1 MAGENLQAAPS
12 WSPPGWKRR
21 FQKPPAPPTCRAFS
35 PCGGGEADSILR
47 TTYHEPHVNISA
59 LHPQPSLSSEAFVPI
74 IQMEAL
80 RLDSVRNSARVVP
93 LTLVSEHKAHALG
106 REHRKSSPGETAVR
120 CGGIL
125 RVSKTREAPWGK
137 AWYRMTA
144 PRRGLRPNPR
154 RLWISQAMQQ
164 GYLLIDC

>member
-1 MAGENLQAAPS
+1 MGGQWLERTFRLRWAGPPWVGRGGS
-12 WSPPGWKRR
+12 RSPQPH
-21 FQKPPAPPTCRAFS
+21 PPAGPSAQ
-35 PCGGGEADSILR
+35 GEGEADSILW
-47 TTYHEPHVNISA
+47 TTYHEPRVNISA

-74 IQMEAL
+74 IQMKVL

-125 RVSKTREAPWGK
+125 RVSKTREAPGG
-137 AWYRMTA
+137 
-144 PRRGLRPNPR
+144 RRG
-154 RLWISQAMQQ
+154 AE
-164 GYLLIDC
+164 